1 MKITSRLR
9 YIFLT
14 VTFILVSSIVFA
26 QNTDSQVNYN
36 EVYRFPLS
44 IGAEVQFVS
53 PMTMFGTDY
62 GGEFSIVDISALGRF
77 PLPSLPVLQPL
88 ARLGF
93 TLTNGQPDSVNPD
106 LDKFD
111 NTQIYVNGGI
121 GYLHKFNK
129 KFEVGADLETGIG
142 YSMFP
147 KIDPASGE
155 TYGAWNLLV
164 ALGGRLVFNPSFN
177 FSLNVHPAVRYY
189 YSFSPLERFNGF
201 SFGIG
206 ISADYR
212 IGTDPDDPKAEI
224 KSLEFSNPRIEDMFA
239 AMQSYYVDNPVGEV
253 TITNTEKYPLTNLKM
268 TFYQPGYMN
277 IATSV
282 AEIDLLSPGENL
294 TVPITASFDQSVFS
308 LEGVT
313 PLTGEIKVDYTL
325 RTRNASQTI
334 PVTYDLYD
342 KNSLT
347 WDDDRKVAAFITSGD
362 SALSNYI
369 SYLRQTT
376 KDVVN
381 PGYSEAIQTGMQ
393 VFIGLTEIGCL
404 YQRDPTL
411 SYEDAKGDIF
421 VVDSVNLPRETLTK
435 LAGDC
440 DDLTV
445 LYNAMLE
452 SSGIPTGF
460 VTVPGHIYSIFSTGV
475 PAKDYKLIHPDKKMT
490 VAIDGVLWVPVE
502 ITFIG
507 EDDFESAW
515 RAGAE
520 EFARFVDDDGK
531 LGLYFTNE
539 AQQIYRPVGF
549 QERDLGLQYGDGTR
563 ISFEFRQEVNKLT
576 SLVMDSYEEVAK
588 AQGNK
593 GSYNSYGI
601 ICARFAAFDRAEKA
615 FNNALALDRNYV
627 SPKVNLANVYFL
639 REEYQNAL
647 RLFHD
652 AERVLKETG
661 KESSSGYARVLLNI
675 SRTYFEL
682 ESYDLAAEYSE
693 ALAEVNPA
701 MADRYAYLADT
712 AGGRAADIS
721 QSQGVQFLEE

>member
-1 MKITSRLR
+1 MNSLSRLG
-9 YIFLT
+9 FA
-14 VTFILVSSIVFA
+14 TFTILLSLCPIPTFA
-26 QNTDSQVNYN
+26 QNAETLINYN

-44 IGAEVQFVS
+44 VGVEAQFIS
-53 PMTMFGTDY
+53 PMTLFGTDY
-62 GGEFSIVDISALGRF
+62 KGNFTILDISSLARF
-77 PLPSLPVLQPL
+77 PIPSLPMLQPI

-93 TLTNGQPDSVNPD
+93 IITKAEPDATYPD
-106 LDKFD
+106 LEKFD
-111 NTQIYVNGGI
+111 NTRIYLAGGL

-129 KFEVGADLETGIG
+129 KFEAGADLETGIG
-142 YSMFP
+142 YSMFS
-147 KIDPASGE
+147 KIDPTGGE
-155 TYGAWNLLV
+155 TYGAWNFQA

-177 FSLNVHPAVRYY
+177 LSLNFHPSLRYY

-201 SFGIG
+201 SVGIG
-206 ISADYR
+206 ITADYR
-212 IGTDPDDPKAEI
+212 IGTDPDDPRAEI
-224 KSLEFSNPRIEDMFA
+224 RSLEFNNPRVDDMFA
-239 AMQSYYVDNPVGEV
+239 AMQSFYIDHPVGEV
-253 TITNTEKYPLTNLKM
+253 TLTNTEKYALTDLKV

-282 AEIDLLSPGENL
+282 AEIAELAPGESQS
-294 TVPITASFDQSVFS
+294 VPITASFDQNVFT

-325 RTRNASQTI
+325 RTRSASQTI
-334 PVTYDLYD
+334 PVSYDLYD

-369 SYLRQTT
+369 SFLRQTT

-381 PGYSEAIQTGMQ
+381 PGYSDAVQTGMQ
-393 VFIGLTEIGCL
+393 VFYGLTEIGCL

-411 SYEDAKGDIF
+411 SYEDAKGDTL

-452 SSGIPTGF
+452 SSGIATGF

-475 PAKDYKLIHPDKKMT
+475 PARDYRMIHPDKNMT
-490 VAIDGVLWVPVE
+490 VAIDGILWVPVE

-507 EDDFESAW
+507 EDDFETAW

-520 EFARFVDDDGK
+520 EFVRFVDDEDK
-531 LGLYFTNE
+531 LGLYFTTE

-549 QERDLGLQYGDGTR
+549 QERDLGLQYGDRTR
-563 ISFEFRQEVNKLT
+563 ISYDFRQEVNKVT
-576 SLVMDSYEEVAK
+576 SLVMNSYEEAAK

-593 GSYNSYGI
+593 GSYNTYGI
-601 ICARFAAFDRAEKA
+601 VCARFAAYDRAEKA

-627 SPKVNLANVYFL
+627 SPKVNLANVYYL

-652 AERVLKETG
+652 AERVLKEAG
-661 KESSSGYARVLLNI
+661 AVNSSGYARVLLNI
-675 SRTYFEL
+675 SRTYYEL
-682 ESYDLAAEYSE
+682 ESFDMAAEYSA

-712 AGGRAADIS
+712 AGGRAADMSRSLGI
-721 QSQGVQFLEE
+721 QFLEE